1 MTDNELLLAI
11 SKMMDEK
18 LKPLETRMKSVE
30 VTQEN
35 EILPRLRNIESC
47 YTDTYKRYQ
56 KYAEKMES
64 AFGDI
69 KLLKKVVTEHSMAL
83 QNV

>member
-35 EILPRLRNIESC
+35 EILPRLRNI
-47 YTDTYKRYQ
+47 
-56 KYAEKMES
+56 
-64 AFGDI
+64 
-69 KLLKKVVTEHSMAL
+69 MAL